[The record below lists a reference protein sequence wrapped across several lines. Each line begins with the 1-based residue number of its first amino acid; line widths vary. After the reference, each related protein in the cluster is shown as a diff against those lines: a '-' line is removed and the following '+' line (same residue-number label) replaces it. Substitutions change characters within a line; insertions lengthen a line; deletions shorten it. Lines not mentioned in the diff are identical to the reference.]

1 MKIKK
6 GFILKELDGQV
17 VAIPVS
23 SDFSGIV
30 KMNEIA
36 AFLWKKLETGATEE
50 ELVKAVLSEYD
61 ATEEQ
66 AKQAVK
72 NTVELLKKNGFI
84 EE

>member
-17 VAIPVS
+17 VAIPVGS
-23 SDFSGIV
+23 EFSGVI

-36 AFLWKKLETGATEE
+36 AFLWKKLESGASED
-50 ELVKAVLSEYD
+50 ELVKAILNEYD

-66 AKQAVK
+66 AESAVK
-72 NTVELLKKNGFI
+72 NTVELLKSNGFI

>member
-17 VAIPVS
+17 VAIPIG
-23 SDFSGIV
+23 SDFSGVV

-36 AFLWKKLETGATEE
+36 AFLWKKLENGASED
-50 ELVKAVLSEYD
+50 ELERAILAEYN

-66 AKQAVK
+66 AKNAVK
-72 NTVELLKKNGFI
+72 NTVELLRKNGFI

>member
-6 GFILKELDGQV
+6 GFVFKELDGQV
-17 VAIPVS
+17 VAIPVG
-23 SDFSGIV
+23 SDFSGVI

-36 AFLWKKLETGATEE
+36 GFLWKLLEKGATEE
-50 ELVKAVLSEYD
+50 ELVKAILNEYD

-66 AKQAVK
+66 AKNAVK
-72 NTVELLKKNGFI
+72 NTVELLNSNGFI

>member
-17 VAIPVS
+17 VAIPVG
-23 SDFSGIV
+23 SDFSGVV

-50 ELVKAVLSEYD
+50 ALVKAVLSEYD

-66 AKQAVK
+66 AINAVK
-72 NTVELLKKNGFI
+72 STVELLKKNGFI

>member
-17 VAIPVS
+17 VAIPVG
-23 SDFSGIV
+23 SDFSGVI

-36 AFLWKKLETGATEE
+36 AYLWKKLENGATEE
-50 ELVKAVLSEYD
+50 ELVAAVLSEYE
-61 ATEEQ
+61 ATNEQ
-66 AKQAVK
+66 ATQAVK

-84 EE
+84 DE

>member
-17 VAIPVS
+17 VAIPVG
-23 SDFSGIV
+23 SDFSGVV

-36 AFLWKKLETGATEE
+36 AFLWKKLETEE
-50 ELVKAVLSEYD
+50 ELVNAVLSEYD

-72 NTVELLKKNGFI
+72 NTVGLLKKNGFI

>member
-17 VAIPVS
+17 VAIPVG
-23 SDFSGIV
+23 SDFSGVV

-66 AKQAVK
+66 AINAVK
-72 NTVELLKKNGFI
+72 STVELLKKNGFI

>member
-17 VAIPVS
+17 VAIPVG
-23 SDFSGIV
+23 SDFSGVI

-36 AFLWKKLETGATEE
+36 AFLWKKLENGATEQ

-66 AKQAVK
+66 AKTAVA
-72 NTVELLKKNGFI
+72 NTVELLKKSGFI

>member
-17 VAIPVS
+17 VAIPVG
-23 SDFSGIV
+23 SDFSGVV

-36 AFLWKKLETGATEE
+36 AFLWKMLEKGATED
-50 ELVKAVLSEYD
+50 ELVKAVLGEYD

-66 AKQAVK
+66 AKTAVK